1 MVNCFKLLVMA
12 NRTSGIDQPAKYRSA
27 LIAERTRL
35 ICGRDKDL
43 DAVVLPAGIAVD
55 DQAPLIHN
63 QFIALR
69 QHRMER
75 RKLRLIDA
83 ALRRLDR
90 GEFGICDECGS
101 PVPEKRLDAI
111 PWAACCVSC
120 QDQLDSRDDAE
131 GDENLEMTA

>member
-1 MVNCFKLLVMA
+1 
-12 NRTSGIDQPAKYRSA
+12 
-27 LIAERTRL
+27 
-35 ICGRDKDL
+35 
-43 DAVVLPAGIAVD
+43 
-55 DQAPLIHN
+55 
-63 QFIALR
+63 
-69 QHRMER
+69 MER

-111 PWAACCVSC
+111 PWAACCVPS

-131 GDENLEMTA
+131 GDETLEMTS